1 MDCSGDEK
9 SLLCQQVRGKEGSGW
24 SWKRYC
30 AQRWEGVAEGLWQ
43 NEGGGTKEAA
53 GKAGGGPVG
62 LAEGPLGSS
71 P

>member
-43 NEGGGTKEAA
+43 NEGGGHKGSCWE
-53 GKAGGGPVG
+53 GRRGPC
-62 LAEGPLGSS
+62 GPG
-71 P
+71 